1 HFGDQVGPIA
11 GLMAAADATT
21 TLRVGSLVFDNDYR
35 HPVVLAKEA
44 ASLDLLSDGR
54 FDFGIGA
61 GWMMSDYEQSGIP
74 FDSPGTRIERMAEA
88 LTIFKRFFAGG
99 EFSFEGKHYAIKGL
113 EGAPTPVQKPH
124 PPIVIGGGGR
134 KMLELAAREADTVNV
149 NFDLREGKPG
159 RRLAQTGLASVTDEK
174 LGWIREAAGERM
186 EQALTIFKRFF
197 AGGEFSFEGK
207 HYTIKGLEGAPAPV
221 QKPHPPIVIG
231 GGGRKMLELAAR
243 EADTVN
249 VNFDLREGKPGRRLA
264 QTGLASVTDEK
275 LGWIREAAGER
286 MEQIELGVWTFMAN
300 VTDDRDGVA
309 EMLAPAMGFGPA
321 DVLEVPHFMLGTAD
335 QIAEEI
341 IARRERYGISHIVV
355 PGDAADSLAPV
366 VKRLAGT

>member
-1 HFGDQVGPIA
+1 MNKARPFRFSAQEHRVHSAKQWKERARALESMGYSTLYLPDHFGDQVGPIA

-186 EQALTIFKRFF
+186 EQ
-197 AGGEFSFEGK
+197 
-207 HYTIKGLEGAPAPV
+207 
-221 QKPHPPIVIG
+221 
-231 GGGRKMLELAAR
+231 
-243 EADTVN
+243 
-249 VNFDLREGKPGRRLA
+249 
-264 QTGLASVTDEK
+264 
-275 LGWIREAAGER
+275 
-286 MEQIELGVWTFMAN
+286 IELGVWTFMAN

-335 QIAEEI
+335 QIAEDI
-341 IARRERYGISHIVV
+341 IARRERYGISHLVV